1 MPFLTYSQETV
12 TISNQQF
19 KEYKKGLPNGVSA
32 KFDRFSGTI
41 FTTGKKIVYGSTY
54 SSQTYLDFYIVMTNK
69 SCYMRFRTSYH
80 ASGWLFIDEQIF
92 MYGNK
97 NKTQTLFKLPFDGDD
112 RKVTSGA
119 NIVEKSDIVVDET
132 LEKMIDFLKSTE
144 DKILN
149 IKFEGKSK
157 YDTTGGF
164 IKGLKKHASL
174 MMEAF
179 EYSKKYSS
187 NF

>member
-1 MPFLTYSQETV
+1 MTYSQETV

-19 KEYKKGLPNGVSA
+19 KEYKKGLPKGVSA
-32 KFDRFSGTI
+32 RFDRFSGTI

-54 SSQTYLDFYIVMTNK
+54 STQTYLDFYIVLTDK
-69 SCYMRFRTSYH
+69 SCLMRFRTSYN
-80 ASGWLFIDEQIF
+80 AGGWLFIDKQIF

-97 NKTQTLFKLPFDGDD
+97 NKTQTLFKLPFDGGD
-112 RKVTSGA
+112 RKVKSGG
-119 NIVEKSDIVVDET
+119 NIEEKSDIVVDET
-132 LEKMIDFLKSTE
+132 LEEMIDFLKSTE
-144 DKILN
+144 DKIFN

-157 YDTTGGF
+157 YATTGGF
-164 IKGLKKHASL
+164 TKGLKRHASL